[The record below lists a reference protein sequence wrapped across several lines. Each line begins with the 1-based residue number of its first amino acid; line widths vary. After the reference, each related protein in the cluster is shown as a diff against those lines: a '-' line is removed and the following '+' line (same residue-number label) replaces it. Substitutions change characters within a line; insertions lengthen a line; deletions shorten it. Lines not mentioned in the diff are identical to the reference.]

1 MNRTD
6 LEKPFERIIK
16 LSSVMQAT
24 EFENRFQYWSRSQ
37 LLNLQFFINQY
48 NSFWSESTLT
58 RKVLQG
64 SIISFLLHTL
74 LFLIMPMT
82 CLKQLIDISYYILI
96 IPVSQP
102 SDVKEIEKKLCQD
115 SYCNWL
121 VNNEVFILKNIKQNV

>member
-6 LEKPFERIIK
+6 LQKPFDRIIK

-74 LFLIMPMT
+74 LFLIMSMT

-96 IPVSQP
+96 IPVFLNLQMW
-102 SDVKEIEKKLCQD
+102 KKLKKSFAKKPIATD
-115 SYCNWL
+115 SWIMKYSFWRT
-121 VNNEVFILKNIKQNV
+121 